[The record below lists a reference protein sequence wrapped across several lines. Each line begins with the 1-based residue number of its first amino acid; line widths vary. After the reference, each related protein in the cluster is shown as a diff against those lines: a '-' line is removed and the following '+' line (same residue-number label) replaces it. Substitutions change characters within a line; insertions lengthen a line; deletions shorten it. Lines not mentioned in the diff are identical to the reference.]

1 MQPLSVVIIA
11 KNEAH
16 VIAQTLQ
23 SIQTLTDDIIVCDT
37 GSTDATIPISKK
49 NKASVIELNWK
60 GYGATKNEA
69 NDRAAY
75 DWILQ
80 LDADEVVDAE
90 LLQSLAELTLEDK
103 HTVYCSGLKN
113 YYAGRY
119 LRYGSWRNVQRVRL
133 FNKQVAHW
141 STDEVHEQLILA
153 ETVQKKFLKGFIH
166 HYTYQSVEEHER
178 KIEDYTTLDAQKMY
192 NRGIKPGFIKLYLGP
207 KFTFIKNYFFR
218 LGFLDGYYGFI
229 AARLSGKHSY
239 LKYKKL
245 KDLYRQASRSK

>member
-23 SIQTLTDDIIVCDT
+23 SIQTLTDDILVCDT
-37 GSTDATIPISKK
+37 GSTDATIPVAKK
-49 NKASVIELNWK
+49 NKASVIELNWG

-90 LLQSLAELTLEDK
+90 LLQSLAELTLEDEN
-103 HTVYCSGLKN
+103 TVYFAVLKN
-113 YYAGRY
+113 YYAGHY
-119 LRYGSWRNVQRVRL
+119 LRHGSWGNVRRIRL
-133 FNKQVAHW
+133 FNKQTAYW
-141 STDEVHEQLILA
+141 STDEVHEQLIYDA
-153 ETVQKKFLKGFIH
+153 TVQKQYLKGFIH
-166 HYTYQSVEEHER
+166 HYTYQSVEEHEQ
-178 KIEDYTTLDAQKMY
+178 KIEDYTSLDAQKMY
-192 NRGIKPGFIKLYLGP
+192 QRGIKPGFIKLYLAP
-207 KFTFIKNYFFR
+207 KITFIKNYFFR
-218 LGFLDGYYGFI
+218 LGFLDGYYGLI
-229 AARLSGKHSY
+229 AARLSSKHSY

-245 KDLYRQASRSK
+245 KDLYRQASLSK